1 MPPLLQHFRRDP
13 DIAAQIPST
22 LSKVV
27 LAADSYAKIATM
39 TQQNQLDVL
48 NSCLGAIEFIKRNQ
62 IGSAHSA
69 LDNIGYDETDTEQ
82 IEDDGE

>member
-1 MPPLLQHFRRDP
+1 
-13 DIAAQIPST
+13 
-22 LSKVV
+22 
-27 LAADSYAKIATM
+27 M

-62 IGSAHSA
+62 IGSAHSV
-69 LDNIGYDETDTEQ
+69 LDNIGYDETDTEE

>member
-1 MPPLLQHFRRDP
+1 
-13 DIAAQIPST
+13 
-22 LSKVV
+22 
-27 LAADSYAKIATM
+27 M

-69 LDNIGYDETDTEQ
+69 LDNIGYDETDTEE